1 MTIKPRFELTVP
13 TDLWLAV
20 ATSLTPAF
28 ADSYLF
34 GARLSSRS
42 LHPRTLT
49 AWAALKERASHLLAS
64 LSIDLDKP
72 PAFQDSGQP
81 SVSDSPP
88 LPYR

>member
-28 ADSYLF
+28 ADSYLY

-49 AWAALKERASHLLAS
+49 AWAALTERASHLLAS

-72 PAFQDSGQP
+72 PAFQDSGQA
-81 SVSDSPP
+81 SVADSPP